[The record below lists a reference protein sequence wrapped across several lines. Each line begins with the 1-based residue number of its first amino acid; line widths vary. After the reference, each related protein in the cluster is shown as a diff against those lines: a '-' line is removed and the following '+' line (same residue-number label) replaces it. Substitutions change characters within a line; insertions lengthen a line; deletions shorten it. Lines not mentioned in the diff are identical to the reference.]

1 MPSLTT
7 RVPDLQRIGPVV
19 EALVG
24 SSSVLKEALQKEKKE
39 IPRPVAVRMLID
51 TGAAVSAVKKGIAAQ
66 LRLKPH
72 GITKIATPSNG
83 AFQCPLYDV
92 DILFPAHHIVIGNV
106 RVIEGIFEGQN
117 IDGLIGRDILKLG
130 LFVYT
135 GYDNSFTIA
144 F

>member
-7 RVPDLQRIGPVV
+7 RFPDLQRIGPVV
-19 EALVG
+19 EALIG
-24 SSSVLKEALQKEKKE
+24 PSSILKEALQKEKKE
-39 IPRPVAVRMLID
+39 IPRPVSVRMLID
-51 TGAAVSAVKKGIAAQ
+51 TGASISAIKKGIAAQ
-66 LRLKPH
+66 LGLKPH

-83 AFQCPLYDV
+83 AFQCSLYDI
-92 DILFPAHHIVIGNV
+92 DILFPVHHLVIGNV

-130 LFVYT
+130 LLVYT

>member
-7 RVPDLQRIGPVV
+7 RLPDLQHIGPIV
-19 EALVG
+19 EALIG
-24 SSSVLKEALQKEKKE
+24 LSSILKKTLQIEKKE
-39 IPRPVAVRMLID
+39 IPRPVSGRLLID
-51 TGAAVSAVKKGIAAQ
+51 TGASVSAIKKGIAAQ
-66 LRLKPH
+66 LGLKPH
-72 GITKIATPSNG
+72 GITKIATPSDG
-83 AFQCPLYDV
+83 AFQCSLFDV
-92 DILFPAHHIVIGNV
+92 DILFPVHHLVIKNV
-106 RVIEGIFEGQN
+106 RVIEGIFKGQN